1 MGGHGALT
9 LALRHSGRFR
19 SVSALAPICAPSEVP
34 WGVKAFSGYL
44 GEDRAAWS
52 RHDASALI
60 AALAGGAV
68 ITAAAVRGASMGTIA
83 TAMAVT
89 ALGLLFLAVFM
100 RHRMPMIEPG
110 ALLIART

>member
-1 MGGHGALT
+1 MSCHQ
-9 LALRHSGRFR
+9 
-19 SVSALAPICAPSEVP
+19 SA
-34 WGVKAFSGYL
+34 
-44 GEDRAAWS
+44 
-52 RHDASALI
+52 ASALI

-110 ALLIART
+110 ALLIARMPPGDGIELRQAVLMKVLAVSGSLLLLASGALASVATLV